1 MAMPSQMLRRQ
12 MRGLRVSFEMIVRFR
27 RELWQHWPRLLL
39 AIVCA
44 LGYTGM
50 RLAEPWPLKFVFDNV
65 LVAQPLVT
73 PFPLLNDWL
82 GTDRMRVL
90 MLAVGAVLVF
100 ACLRGIFYYF
110 QNVLTTHVG
119 QEVVVG
125 IRQQLFAHVQRLSL
139 RFHNES
145 STGDLLTRFTGDIN
159 NLRQLLAATLLSMIS
174 ETITLVGFVT
184 IMFIMNWQLALLAV
198 VTVPSI
204 LFLLVFYSGRIR
216 AAAGKQRRRE
226 GELASR
232 LHETLS
238 NMPIV
243 QMFTQEGEEE
253 ERLRRLNKR
262 SLRTGMR
269 ATRLE
274 GQLNQGV
281 EIAVAIGMGLTIW
294 VGANQVIEGRLTP
307 GELLVFITYM
317 QSFYRPMRRL
327 SRAAERASKASSCVD
342 RITEV
347 LDQEPDIRDG
357 KLKADRLRGAI
368 RFNDVSF
375 AYGDGSETLRHIDL
389 AIEPG
394 QTVALVGPS
403 GAGKSTFVS
412 LLPRL
417 YDPTGGTVTIDGYD
431 LREFTLKSLRENI
444 SMVPQDGALFGGTIR
459 ENIAYGNP
467 EATDADIEVAARA
480 ASIHDFVMTLP
491 GDYDYVISERGASLS
506 GGQRQ
511 RLSIAR
517 AIVRDAPFVLLDEPT
532 TGLDAASEQAV
543 IDAFQRLLVGRTA
556 LVIAHRFET
565 IRQADLIVVL
575 AHGEIVERGTH
586 DELMVRGGAYRD
598 LYRMQFADASTHRV
612 GGGRRALELVPAMNR
627 NGVKEA
633 MS

>member
-1 MAMPSQMLRRQ
+1 MLRRQ
-12 MRGLRVSFEMIVRFR
+12 VRGLRVSFDMIIRFR

-44 LGYTGM
+44 LGYTAM

-65 LVAQPLVT
+65 LVDQPLVT
-73 PFPLLNDWL
+73 PLPWLNDWL
-82 GTDRMRVL
+82 GSDRLRVL
-90 MLAVGAVLVF
+90 LLAVGAVLLF
-100 ACLRGIFYYF
+100 AALRGVFYYF
-110 QNVLTTHVG
+110 QSVLTTHVG
-119 QEVVVG
+119 QEVVIG

-139 RFHNES
+139 RFHNQS
-145 STGDLLTRFTGDIN
+145 STGDLLMRFTGDIN
-159 NLRQLLAATLLSMIS
+159 NLRQLLAATLLSIVS
-174 ETITLVGFVT
+174 ETIILVGFVT

-216 AAAGKQRRRE
+216 AAARKQRRCE

-238 NMPIV
+238 NMRIV
-243 QMFTQEGEEE
+243 QMFTQERQEE

-262 SLRTGMR
+262 SLKTGMQ

-294 VGANQVIEGRLTP
+294 VGANQVIDGRLTP

-347 LDQEPDIRDG
+347 LNQEPDIRDG
-357 KLKADRLRGAI
+357 RREAGRLCGEV
-368 RFNDVSF
+368 RFEQVSF
-375 AYGDGSETLRHIDL
+375 AYDGGQETLRHIDL
-389 AIEPG
+389 EIQAG

-403 GAGKSTFVS
+403 GAGKSTLVS

-417 YDPTGGTVTIDGYD
+417 FDPTGGAVTIDGHD

-444 SMVPQDGALFGGTIR
+444 SVVPQDGALFGGTIR
-459 ENIAYGNP
+459 ENIAYGKP
-467 EATDADIEVAARA
+467 EASDAEIEAAARA
-480 ASIHDFVMTLP
+480 ASIHDFIQTLP
-491 GDYDYVISERGASLS
+491 DGYEQVISERGVSLS

-511 RLSIAR
+511 RLAIAR
-517 AIVRDAPFVLLDEPT
+517 AIVKDASIVLLDEPT
-532 TGLDAASEQAV
+532 TGLDAASERAV
-543 IDAFQRLLVGRTA
+543 TGAFQRLLAGRTA

-575 AHGEIVERGTH
+575 AHGEIIEQGTH
-586 DELMVRGGAYRD
+586 DELMARSGVYRD
-598 LYRMQFADASTHRV
+598 LYRMQFAAPLAVEMPQPDRELAV
-612 GGGRRALELVPAMNR
+612 AGGV
-627 NGVKEA
+627 
-633 MS
+633 S